1 MPNRRARRSP
11 VIRVLIGVAAVV
23 LAAVIVWALL
33 VPGTDWLARH
43 DIGSAKGSLAAARDA
58 ARGRLLTL
66 GAGLL
71 AAGALLF
78 TARDFILSPGRQGAD
93 RHTKAIEQL

>member
-1 MPNRRARRSP
+1 MPKRRARRSR
-11 VIRVLIGVAAVV
+11 VIWGLIGIAAVV
-23 LAAVIVWALL
+23 LAVAIVWALL

-43 DIGSAKGSLAAARDA
+43 DIGSSKGSLAAARDA

-78 TARDFILSPGRQGAD
+78 TARNFTLSRRACDGPLHQGY
-93 RHTKAIEQL
+93 